1 VGTKSLLIDVGPDFR
16 QQALRAKISHLDGL
30 LLTHTHYDHIAG
42 IDDFRALNFFQN
54 TPIPCLLS
62 KESFAELE
70 TRYHYLFK
78 AHVEGQ
84 SHAAK
89 IDCRILADVTGVV
102 EFAGLQI
109 GYTTYWQGDMKVN
122 GFRIGDF
129 AYISDIR
136 TYGEEIFSFLDGVQY
151 LVVSALRIEPSHVH
165 FSLEEAASFAHKVK
179 AKKTWLTHLSHHVDY
194 ETASQILP
202 ADVRP
207 GFDGFE
213 FTFEV

>member
-1 VGTKSLLIDVGPDFR
+1 MLIDVGPDFR
-16 QQALRAKISHLDGL
+16 QQALRSKVTHLDGL

-42 IDDFRALNFFQN
+42 IDDFRALNFIQKQ
-54 TPIPCLLS
+54 PIPCLLS
-62 KESFAELE
+62 KESFAEME
-70 TRYHYLFK
+70 VRYHYLFK
-78 AHVEGQ
+78 AHVDGQ

-89 IDCRILADVTGVV
+89 IDCRILPSDTGTV

-109 GYTTYWQGDMKVN
+109 GYTSYWQGDMLVN
-122 GFRIGDF
+122 GFRMGDF

-136 TYGEEIFSFLDGVQY
+136 SYGEEIFYFLDGVKY

-194 ETASQILP
+194 DIACQILP
-202 ADVRP
+202 PDVRP
-207 GFDGFE
+207 GFDGLEFFFE
-213 FTFEV
+213 A